1 MQKGLIENVDYYV
14 RVVHFPNR
22 STPAQVWVNDD
33 GTFDIYVDDLAAD
46 INAAVAHELTH
57 IGNGHFY
64 DDIRPV
70 ANLEEEARHGTKPHL
85 TPQERVYLHRGE
97 ITPPNTETRV
107 HGNLARI

>member
-1 MQKGLIENVDYYV
+1 MQKRLIENVDYFV

-46 INAAVAHELTH
+46 IDAAVAHELTH
-57 IGNGHFY
+57 IKNDHFY

-70 ANLEEEARHGTKPHL
+70 ANLEEEANAKENRKRIRF
-85 TPQERVYLHRGE
+85 EYLEAMARYSISGGSNCE
-97 ITPPNTETRV
+97 I
-107 HGNLARI
+107 I

>member
-1 MQKGLIENVDYYV
+1 MQKRLIENVDYFV

-46 INAAVAHELTH
+46 IDAAVAHELTH
-57 IGNGHFY
+57 IRNDHFY

-70 ANLEEEARHGTKPHL
+70 AKLEEANAKENRKL
-85 TPQERVYLHRGE
+85 IRFEELEV
-97 ITPPNTETRV
+97 
-107 HGNLARI
+107 LARSMTSRGAVQI

>member
-1 MQKGLIENVDYYV
+1 MQKRLIENVDYFV

-46 INAAVAHELTH
+46 IDAAVAHELTH
-57 IGNGHFY
+57 IRNDHFY

-70 ANLEEEARHGTKPHL
+70 ANLEEEANAKENRYPSSGQTIVC
-85 TPQERVYLHRGE
+85 QGRV
-97 ITPPNTETRV
+97 ITSKRYPLPSTY
-107 HGNLARI
+107 